1 MYMCVCCTHVRVYA
15 SFYVSSS
22 SCNVG
27 VVAFVVVGDER
38 HEARTKYFA
47 DNVLRLLI
55 ATTVRCEDDIELE
68 RVISSGS
75 REELG
80 KFSRAAPT
88 RGARPIARA
97 EADSEARCE

>member
-1 MYMCVCCTHVRVYA
+1 MMHRPVMMKRRHWYVDQPSW
-15 SFYVSSS
+15 SFSS
-22 SCNVG
+22 
-27 VVAFVVVGDER
+27 A
-38 HEARTKYFA
+38 
-47 DNVLRLLI
+47 
-55 ATTVRCEDDIELE
+55 TVRCEDDIELE
-68 RVISSGS
+68 RVIPSGS